1 MTNREAR
8 ERLRAAGWAY
18 GGCIP
23 EHNFGQASVRWHAWG
38 SPSRLFEL
46 SAIGPGR
53 APANRR
59 LVEFVEKHFGE
70 GK

>member
-8 ERLRAAGWAY
+8 ERLRAVGWTYAGCRAEY
-18 GGCIP
+18 
-23 EHNFGQASVRWHAWG
+23 NFGQVSVRWFAWG

-46 SAIGPGR
+46 SAIGPSR
-53 APANRR
+53 ATANRR